1 MRSVQDARTVDAMTI
16 DTTVSHSASST
27 PRARLLDGTGITERR
42 VEAGGI
48 ATAVLECG
56 AGPPLMLLHGPVEA
70 ALASRDTIVALGSTH
85 RVVAPDLPG
94 HGESDAAVQLDAERV
109 LTWLDELIT
118 ATCTSP
124 PVLVGRVV
132 GGAIAMRYCV
142 EHAGRVDR
150 LVLVDTLGLSPF
162 HPAPPFEEALQR
174 FVAGPTETTFDQL
187 MLYCTHDFDALRA
200 RLAEQWTAI
209 AEYAVD
215 RARVPATIDAA
226 MALMTEFGVAEIP
239 EQVLARID
247 VPTTLIWGRHDL
259 ATPLR
264 VADAASRAFGWPL
277 HVIEDAADDPALE
290 QPEAFLDAI
299 RTLIGGDSR

>member
-1 MRSVQDARTVDAMTI
+1 MRNARDIRTVDAMTI
-16 DTTVSHSASST
+16 DTTASST
-27 PRARLLDGTGITERR
+27 PRARLLDGTDITERR

-70 ALASRDTIVALGSTH
+70 ALASRDTIVALGATH

-94 HGESDAAVQLDAERV
+94 HGESAAPVRLDAEQV
-109 LTWLDELIT
+109 LTWLDELIS

-124 PVLVGRVV
+124 PVLVGRAL
-132 GGAIAMRYCV
+132 GGAIATRYCV

-162 HPAPPFEEALQR
+162 RPAPPFEEALQR
-174 FVAGPTETTFDQL
+174 FVAGPTAKSLDQL
-187 MLYCTHDFDALRA
+187 MRYCTHDFDALRA
-200 RLAEQWTAI
+200 RLGERWTAI
-209 AEYAVD
+209 AEYSVD
-215 RARVPATIDAA
+215 RARVPGTIGAA
-226 MALMTEFGVAEIP
+226 MALMAEFGVAEIP
-239 EQVLARID
+239 EQVLARIT

-264 VADAASRAFGWPL
+264 VADAASRTFGWPL

-290 QPEAFLDAI
+290 QPGAFLDALHI
-299 RTLIGGDSR
+299 VIGGDSR